1 MSAPPECSV
10 SFPLSLPCRLLCVGG
25 RFPPSPSALA
35 PESCCL
41 MTTLSAIYED
51 FLFPTLHPLSTIS
64 FSYVL
69 SFPRKSRLL
78 ALSVPYR
85 VPRNW
90 GADPLR
96 LYIYIRVSPTGLQRF
111 ALSSVSLHL
120 SRHPISARRGTKWS
134 QAERAFG
141 VCTRSVRSASDQI
154 AVTIS
159 SGSSVHALKPP
170 FQSDAGLRTLKLK

>member
-1 MSAPPECSV
+1 MKPRRSAIRVSAPPECSV
-10 SFPLSLPCRLLCVGG
+10 SFPFPPPCRLLCVGG
-25 RFPPSPSALA
+25 QFPPSPSALA
-35 PESCCL
+35 PQSCCL

-51 FLFPTLHPLSTIS
+51 FLSHPPSP
-64 FSYVL
+64 FSN
-69 SFPRKSRLL
+69 FCLL
-78 ALSVPYR
+78 CAFVPSEESLAGSSVPYR

-159 SGSSVHALKPP
+159 SGSSVLSGIAT
-170 FQSDAGLRTLKLK
+170 SVI